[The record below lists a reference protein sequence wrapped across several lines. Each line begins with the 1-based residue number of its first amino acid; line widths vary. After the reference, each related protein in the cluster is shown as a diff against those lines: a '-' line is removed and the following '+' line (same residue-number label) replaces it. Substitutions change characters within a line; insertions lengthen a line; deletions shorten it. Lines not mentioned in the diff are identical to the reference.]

1 MSTLT
6 TKGTKF
12 EVQMQDPMKHS

>member
-6 TKGTKF
+6 TKDTKF